1 MRYSSTDNLSDKD
14 IAYITD
20 KLRSTILHE
29 YQLTT
34 SGEMAKLKE
43 RLIDFSS
50 DAFTRADLAK
60 MLQPHDNSS
69 ADGIVTDPNHSRLVN
84 LINRSVDLYYQKVEL
99 AKKQY
104 STISMGPSSK
114 DLEEIAIA
122 SQKHTEQKLKKMME
136 LVKAEIENVNAIG
149 RSRLA

>member
-1 MRYSSTDNLSDKD
+1 MQYGQGNLVDKD

-34 SGEMAKLKE
+34 SNEMAKLKE

-50 DAFTRADLAK
+50 DAFTRTDLAK
-60 MLQPHDNSS
+60 MLQPPHSTFETS
-69 ADGIVTDPNHSRLVN
+69 GEGAVTDPNHTKLVN

-114 DLEEIAIA
+114 DLEEIALQ
-122 SQKHTEQKLKKMME
+122 SQKHTDQRLKKMMDV
-136 LVKAEIENVNAIG
+136 VKSEIENLAATQS
-149 RSRLA
+149 SR